1 MNNDV
6 KILADNLVYYRKASG
21 YTQLEIAEKLNYS
34 DKSISKWERG
44 EGTPDIFVL
53 RALSSLY
60 GITLDDFF
68 VVEKTKPVT
77 NKKRKHWYI
86 IGLSLAITFIVAALG
101 FAIMMMIN
109 SDIFPWW
116 LFFIYAL
123 LVSFIITT
131 VFSSIWKRQEYQLIS
146 ISGIIWSTCLAVFLT
161 IQLTS
166 PMEFTWLIFIAG
178 IPVEIL
184 EVLWYFLRK
193 NNRKKIMK
201 EREEKM

>member
-68 VVEKTKPVT
+68 TVEKTKPVT

-101 FAIMMMIN
+101 FAIMMMVN

-161 IQLTS
+161 IQLTF